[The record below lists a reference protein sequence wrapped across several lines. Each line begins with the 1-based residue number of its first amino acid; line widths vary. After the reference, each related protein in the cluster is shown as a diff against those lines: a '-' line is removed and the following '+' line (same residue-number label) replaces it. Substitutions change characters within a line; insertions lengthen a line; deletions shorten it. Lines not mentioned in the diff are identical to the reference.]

1 MVGTRHND
9 ACPRKLV
16 MVRVFRTKLHGQ
28 HHGMLW
34 NISVESVESTG
45 VYCPVETCSQTD
57 AKWLPRHLQQ
67 ESVRIIHSTTPLS
80 RDPHTFGRTNT
91 TYIKYT
97 PHISSGGGKW
107 NEDLENMYL
116 GNVLTIKQELVDR
129 WDKLPGWHK
138 FYFQYLLHTNEMC
151 HHYIVNWIYE
161 VINFR
166 FNYLEMSALVSS
178 STAAHVTRLPACA
191 ISI

>member
-1 MVGTRHND
+1 MQPAEGIFTAVMWGKCVSNNKNLYLWCREGGGGRDIGRPPGVRGELLLSRTMWAHWPMVGTRHND

-28 HHGMLW
+28 HYGMLW
-34 NISVESVESTG
+34 NISVESVESVESTG

-57 AKWLPRHLQQ
+57 SKWLPRHLQQ
-67 ESVRIIHSTTPLS
+67 ESVRIIHSITPLS

-116 GNVLTIKQELVDR
+116 GNVLNNKTWTCR
-129 WDKLPGWHK
+129 
-138 FYFQYLLHTNEMC
+138 
-151 HHYIVNWIYE
+151 
-161 VINFR
+161 
-166 FNYLEMSALVSS
+166 
-178 STAAHVTRLPACA
+178 
-191 ISI
+191 

>member
-1 MVGTRHND
+1 MFLTTRICICGVGRREGGDKGRPPGVRGELLLSRTMWAHWAMVGTRHND

-57 AKWLPRHLQQ
+57 SKWLPCHLQQ

-97 PHISSGGGKW
+97 PHISSGGG
-107 NEDLENMYL
+107 
-116 GNVLTIKQELVDR
+116 R
-129 WDKLPGWHK
+129 
-138 FYFQYLLHTNEMC
+138 
-151 HHYIVNWIYE
+151 
-161 VINFR
+161 
-166 FNYLEMSALVSS
+166 
-178 STAAHVTRLPACA
+178 
-191 ISI
+191 